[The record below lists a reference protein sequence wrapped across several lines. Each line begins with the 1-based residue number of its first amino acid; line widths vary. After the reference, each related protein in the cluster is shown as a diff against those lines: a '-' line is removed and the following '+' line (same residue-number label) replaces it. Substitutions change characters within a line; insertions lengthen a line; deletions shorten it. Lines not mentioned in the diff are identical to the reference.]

1 MRILGTGFRAIA
13 VAIALSAGF
22 IATAAGDDFM
32 AQCKIGT
39 PGPDSEK
46 ICTCMSSKITG
57 ADRGDVV
64 QAMTTTNAV
73 MAKGGT
79 PASPEM
85 TPKVMKSLETAMNL
99 QAQCM

>member
-1 MRILGTGFRAIA
+1 MRIFGTGFRATA
-13 VAIALSAGF
+13 MALALSAGF
-22 IATAAGDDFM
+22 MAAAAADDFM

-39 PGPDSEK
+39 PVPNSDK
-46 ICTCMSSKITG
+46 ICTCMSDKVTG
-57 ADRGDVV
+57 ADRADVI

-85 TPKVMKSLETAMNL
+85 TPKVMKGLETAMNI
-99 QAQCM
+99 QVQCM